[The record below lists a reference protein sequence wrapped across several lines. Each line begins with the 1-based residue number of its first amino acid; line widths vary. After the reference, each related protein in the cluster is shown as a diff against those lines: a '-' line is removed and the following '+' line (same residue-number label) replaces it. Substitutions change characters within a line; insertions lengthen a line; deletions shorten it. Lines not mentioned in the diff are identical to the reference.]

1 MSLAAPTI
9 YFPEDPT
16 DHDGRS
22 ACLILD
28 LGHTSVASF
37 PVTANLDEKR
47 NRLGDIDH
55 AVTDARVD
63 SQVLSD
69 FYDSLE
75 VKVQKVNVYLEG
87 DKISNQLV
95 HPFDVNLSANLSMF
109 PFEPQLPMFVCF
121 GSLPSLSVQMTSSA
135 FRKLFRLLEAVGPAY
150 DKGAAGVAA
159 PLIEEENEDGLGVDV
174 EKASE
179 VNSID
184 FAAIDQ
190 KQREFES
197 RKTFAVVN
205 IALPEISFSL
215 LDDSSKPGEKREM
228 VSCKVLG
235 VQADLA
241 VRKSY
246 VEAFVALNGVFVED
260 CFGNGTEKYLVHT
273 TNPETVSLTDSKP
286 EEPLNFIAVKFVMVS
301 PDHPN
306 YQNVDIEFVV
316 DVGYLTANSN
326 PDTLLTL
333 LRFWEKEMAPESLP
347 EIAVSSQKSSRLSS
361 IGGDASSAEKSVV
374 KKKETASKL
383 IVRDARTTFKMSATF
398 RKLQV
403 RLNAKTTP
411 LAEMFIAGFQVDF
424 AMYEKSLDLR
434 LVLCETVMKDCTPK
448 GEMYRD
454 VIRTINTD
462 EDPYLIDFTFATFNE
477 EEVGY
482 PGVSSKMVA
491 VIGGMQFTFLMRFV
505 DELLKYMFTGP
516 ANQLIFGDSSEPPS
530 PKTSTDSVKSSEVK
544 AVSNETA
551 DFSESFP
558 EIELYVSRMALFI
571 PVSSTGQSQLAMS
584 VSLSLRA
591 DPQPLNQCV
600 VMQLSDFKGL
610 LGVGSIHGGSE
621 SEGEATDFMSMGE
634 CKLTFTDEMKVVD
647 VEIPSFSVILGRT
660 QYLFLMDLIGQN
672 LLEQAEVVP
681 KIYKCRE
688 EKRVSVAHKLESR
701 KIRDSAMISI
711 SSDSPRAQMGEATLR
726 VSFRIESFS
735 AELRK
740 LSGRLD
746 EHRLVT
752 CAFQT
757 LRGGLDMY
765 DSGAMGLELG
775 FMNLDMCDNSVDS
788 ISLGI
793 QKEFLSVL
801 SIFSKNKQE
810 PFAASMR
817 IHPLTGM
824 DISLTMESVRICFG
838 GILWS
843 LLAYFQLPAAPEAL
857 AIEEVGKE
865 GAIVDLGD
873 YLAADSSTVGST
885 HLEFSLASFEIHV
898 IRNPVLQR
906 SSGISMKLSLGAD
919 FKMSEKGG
927 IKLEADVRGITANA
941 VIIDLV
947 DGLKV
952 EPLSSAAVLEP
963 MTCII
968 QLESKKSCFVKG
980 QFSYVGSVHVDH
992 VTGRLTVLDMQLVFS
1007 ALEAMTPPSLGE
1019 ETWEGEPT
1027 EDVPERKYHEQR
1039 ILIENSEL
1047 GKMHLFA
1054 SDAESGGSLMSYPE
1068 IDVSLGV
1075 AGVAFVLVND
1085 AGKYDLPVIRMTV
1098 QTLCMSVNA
1107 FKHNL
1112 FVDTELKTSG
1122 EYYSE
1127 RFDVWEPLL
1136 EPWACKFLLN
1146 MTETTSNLDVRSD
1159 KIVDINITYAI
1170 MKTVSSTLRLMNE
1183 LQDSDSLAIDQ
1194 PRGGIRWSVLGS
1206 TSDKHNTHAFLN
1218 LTEIDLDLIIDADEV
1233 RVEAGATVGVS
1244 AAKWAAFAENRRSSV
1259 TESQATMTAD
1269 LADIAIVFVDGPWAP
1284 IRHVSLVNPRS
1295 HFLRSTKAGHVNLL
1309 LVTEPGI
1316 IDGQRCLQLHS
1327 QVHVYNHCS
1336 VALEACGSMIYPDTG
1351 IWMPALRSR
1360 EDTFVFR
1367 PCASI
1372 TEDSITEDS
1381 DSRSIPSHSTSTK
1394 SKQGDSKPN
1403 PTHKFSSR
1411 VRLLGAKPES
1421 SLNYCEGLDGHTQM
1435 NFSIQVQLNH
1445 VLKSVEFHI
1454 YPQILF
1460 HNVLPGFMMIN
1471 LKEGKKVNH
1480 IQLKRGQRTGLLHA
1494 SVDSSIVSISI
1505 PNYGCYWE
1513 GQVPISQI
1521 VQSWRKGGLDDNFAH
1536 KVKLID
1542 DAGNILPIFVAPEY
1556 PLGKGGGS
1564 LSLSFY
1570 VEYWIFDL
1578 TNLSLMVSEDKQR
1591 VCGGHSKLNRE
1602 NASIARQS
1610 IINPTKPSARCASMF
1625 GFADTHE
1632 HRHHRIFVRSARY
1645 DWLPQR
1651 SSAVTEKTNSVGKS
1665 SWSSHITVEAAGSH
1679 AIVEGMRASDKGRC
1693 YRYGVSVKIHHAS
1706 GWFYRTKVI
1715 TFKPRFVLRNDM
1727 DVGIEYKQPEM
1738 NAVIVLRPGQSAVF
1752 HPIFPAD
1759 SKELDSLPRL
1769 MFRKCQPGWEW
1780 SCPMH
1785 IGLIG
1790 EMVFRLAHR
1799 NKIHCILSLQVVP
1812 VEGAIS
1818 VIINYQYTQFS
1829 PFRIVNRTLST
1840 PFSFCQLGV
1849 FKWTEIEPGYSMAG
1863 AWDDPE
1869 RKKSRKLIIRVGG
1882 DSGRQY
1888 TLDIMNKSKFHS
1900 IGIPDSKRK
1909 MYPQINRSHG
1919 PSTIFSIWDFGPD
1932 SPPEERKE
1940 TAQIITREL
1949 DHQNKAIS
1957 QKIQHLR
1964 SELEN
1969 FKRSDRKEDKPTLF
1983 VTIIYG
1989 RDLRAGDLWDSDP
2002 YCRVSV
2008 DGLYEQRTSVKSN
2021 TVDPRWNERFA
2032 FPAGRRPVTLRIQI
2046 FNKNTF
2052 RRDNPLGNVTIN
2064 LPEESL
2070 NVYNEDCDAIAK
2082 TFEIEPASP
2091 GESVSGTLYVRL
2103 QYVYSMQ
2110 KALQTDI
2117 DRLSSEFNSVGT
2129 YLIKSRMAMGQD
2141 PAWAKRGRMKNHGQV
2156 DDVEAIVRI
2165 SVGIDELTYLP
2176 VLPAGE
2182 GSLFLIVSV
2191 ADKEFRIPLKSIK
2204 NNGQLCLG
2212 ATEDFYLK
2220 QSDSENKDF
2229 CLSLLL
2235 LRSNTLFTLAKYT
2248 TPLSYIKCEDD
2259 EKKSDN
2265 ESEEITSRWE
2275 LLHVMKTQF
2284 SRTFSEA
2291 NPQVLLSLK
2300 RSSPFPRA
2308 LRPQVAF
2315 RVDLMGAGISL
2326 VDAKMVE
2333 LIYGSV
2339 KGIQIKFEDSLQ
2351 QQTVQFCIEKFQ
2363 VDSQGSGMQ
2372 FPIVLTP
2379 TPVSPDLWQ
2388 PFLQMCINRSKTF
2401 VANVN
2406 IMVFQY
2412 FTFLMQEIDI
2422 QIEMDLMWQ
2431 LLEFSMGLVE
2441 AEGLE
2446 QDMADSQTIDTVVRD
2461 RSSIFNDDSSVRI
2474 STQLFVKFLQLQPIA
2489 VNFSFVPAGGSLAA
2503 HFAGKIGLSPAVLV
2517 LKAAVVAIGKIDSAP
2532 INLNALVVEN
2542 ATGTAESLITPI
2554 ITHYTYQGMRQWYRV
2569 MGSIDMI
2576 GNPVQLAS
2584 NLGDGLSDFFYKPAQ
2599 GLVKSPNDFA
2609 IGVSEGT
2616 ISLLKHTLSGIF
2628 GAASK
2633 ISESVAG
2640 GLLTLSTDG
2649 DYRQK
2654 RQARLTEHRI
2664 EHVGDGVVQGAAS
2677 VGLGFFH
2684 GITGI
2689 VADPIRGA
2697 RSSGG
2702 LGALKGVGTGLL
2714 GIITKPVSGVFDAA
2728 SQTFEG
2734 IAKTP
2739 DAILSDGGVRG
2750 SEKVREPRFVGSH
2763 GLSVYDENVARAQ
2776 ELLLRVIRRH
2786 SKQFSAELEG
2796 TFVTDGGSSI
2806 LMWSPM
2812 CLVFAKMV
2820 DSKIDMTLG
2829 GKGVSQKSA
2838 KLFIW
2843 RNLVRAYI
2851 DPENPTVVLLEQD
2864 KSKKNQKR
2872 TSNICL
2878 EVQTGSEY
2886 DADLLVSEL
2895 TFVLDTKFP
2904 VIQSAFLGVRDRW
2917 LDCTDMLVKHF
2928 RSKSFQEIDES
2939 LSYDK
2944 LFGFDPNDPNAN
2956 LPKVLIVSYS
2966 HSGSLR
2972 ERVFFEGEP
2981 IMFD

>member
-1 MSLAAPTI
+1 MEADVGGFGLAEYIIKDSRYEAMIYKKRSKQIEQSPKVSMESESPDSGLISFKFDFNPLDNPADMRISITSQAVEVVVLLEVLGRIAKFFTPEESYDLHALEAAAFERLEGITNATQMKLADALKEHKTIEVTMSLAAPTI

-1107 FKHNL
+1107 FKYNL
-1112 FVDTELKTSG
+1112 FVDTELQMCG

-1127 RFDVWEPLL
+1127 RFDIWEPLL
-1136 EPWACKFLLN
+1136 EPWSCELLLN
-1146 MTETTSNLDVRSD
+1146 MTETTSNLAVRSD
-1159 KIVDINITYAI
+1159 KIANINITSGM
-1170 MKTVSSTLRLMNE
+1170 MKTVSSMLKLVTEFRDNRAC
-1183 LQDSDSLAIDQ
+1183 SAIDQ
-1194 PRGGIRWSVLGS
+1194 SRHGIRCAVLGS
-1206 TSDKHNTHAFLN
+1206 TSDKH
-1218 LTEIDLDLIIDADEV
+1218 
-1233 RVEAGATVGVS
+1233 
-1244 AAKWAAFAENRRSSV
+1244 
-1259 TESQATMTAD
+1259 
-1269 LADIAIVFVDGPWAP
+1269 
-1284 IRHVSLVNPRS
+1284 
-1295 HFLRSTKAGHVNLL
+1295 
-1309 LVTEPGI
+1309 
-1316 IDGQRCLQLHS
+1316 
-1327 QVHVYNHCS
+1327 
-1336 VALEACGSMIYPDTG
+1336 
-1351 IWMPALRSR
+1351 
-1360 EDTFVFR
+1360 
-1367 PCASI
+1367 
-1372 TEDSITEDS
+1372 
-1381 DSRSIPSHSTSTK
+1381 
-1394 SKQGDSKPN
+1394 
-1403 PTHKFSSR
+1403 
-1411 VRLLGAKPES
+1411 
-1421 SLNYCEGLDGHTQM
+1421 HT
-1435 NFSIQVQLNH
+1435 
-1445 VLKSVEFHI
+1445 
-1454 YPQILF
+1454 
-1460 HNVLPGFMMIN
+1460 
-1471 LKEGKKVNH
+1471 
-1480 IQLKRGQRTGLLHA
+1480 
-1494 SVDSSIVSISI
+1494 
-1505 PNYGCYWE
+1505 
-1513 GQVPISQI
+1513 
-1521 VQSWRKGGLDDNFAH
+1521 
-1536 KVKLID
+1536 
-1542 DAGNILPIFVAPEY
+1542 
-1556 PLGKGGGS
+1556 
-1564 LSLSFY
+1564 
-1570 VEYWIFDL
+1570 
-1578 TNLSLMVSEDKQR
+1578 
-1591 VCGGHSKLNRE
+1591 
-1602 NASIARQS
+1602 
-1610 IINPTKPSARCASMF
+1610 
-1625 GFADTHE
+1625 
-1632 HRHHRIFVRSARY
+1632 
-1645 DWLPQR
+1645 
-1651 SSAVTEKTNSVGKS
+1651 
-1665 SWSSHITVEAAGSH
+1665 
-1679 AIVEGMRASDKGRC
+1679 
-1693 YRYGVSVKIHHAS
+1693 
-1706 GWFYRTKVI
+1706 
-1715 TFKPRFVLRNDM
+1715 
-1727 DVGIEYKQPEM
+1727 
-1738 NAVIVLRPGQSAVF
+1738 
-1752 HPIFPAD
+1752 
-1759 SKELDSLPRL
+1759 
-1769 MFRKCQPGWEW
+1769 
-1780 SCPMH
+1780 
-1785 IGLIG
+1785 
-1790 EMVFRLAHR
+1790 
-1799 NKIHCILSLQVVP
+1799 
-1812 VEGAIS
+1812 
-1818 VIINYQYTQFS
+1818 
-1829 PFRIVNRTLST
+1829 
-1840 PFSFCQLGV
+1840 
-1849 FKWTEIEPGYSMAG
+1849 
-1863 AWDDPE
+1863 
-1869 RKKSRKLIIRVGG
+1869 
-1882 DSGRQY
+1882 
-1888 TLDIMNKSKFHS
+1888 
-1900 IGIPDSKRK
+1900 
-1909 MYPQINRSHG
+1909 
-1919 PSTIFSIWDFGPD
+1919 
-1932 SPPEERKE
+1932 
-1940 TAQIITREL
+1940 
-1949 DHQNKAIS
+1949 
-1957 QKIQHLR
+1957 
-1964 SELEN
+1964 
-1969 FKRSDRKEDKPTLF
+1969 
-1983 VTIIYG
+1983 
-1989 RDLRAGDLWDSDP
+1989 
-2002 YCRVSV
+2002 
-2008 DGLYEQRTSVKSN
+2008 
-2021 TVDPRWNERFA
+2021 
-2032 FPAGRRPVTLRIQI
+2032 
-2046 FNKNTF
+2046 
-2052 RRDNPLGNVTIN
+2052 
-2064 LPEESL
+2064 
-2070 NVYNEDCDAIAK
+2070 
-2082 TFEIEPASP
+2082 
-2091 GESVSGTLYVRL
+2091 
-2103 QYVYSMQ
+2103 
-2110 KALQTDI
+2110 
-2117 DRLSSEFNSVGT
+2117 
-2129 YLIKSRMAMGQD
+2129 
-2141 PAWAKRGRMKNHGQV
+2141 
-2156 DDVEAIVRI
+2156 
-2165 SVGIDELTYLP
+2165 
-2176 VLPAGE
+2176 
-2182 GSLFLIVSV
+2182 
-2191 ADKEFRIPLKSIK
+2191 
-2204 NNGQLCLG
+2204 
-2212 ATEDFYLK
+2212 
-2220 QSDSENKDF
+2220 
-2229 CLSLLL
+2229 
-2235 LRSNTLFTLAKYT
+2235 
-2248 TPLSYIKCEDD
+2248 
-2259 EKKSDN
+2259 
-2265 ESEEITSRWE
+2265 
-2275 LLHVMKTQF
+2275 
-2284 SRTFSEA
+2284 
-2291 NPQVLLSLK
+2291 
-2300 RSSPFPRA
+2300 
-2308 LRPQVAF
+2308 
-2315 RVDLMGAGISL
+2315 
-2326 VDAKMVE
+2326 
-2333 LIYGSV
+2333 
-2339 KGIQIKFEDSLQ
+2339 
-2351 QQTVQFCIEKFQ
+2351 
-2363 VDSQGSGMQ
+2363 
-2372 FPIVLTP
+2372 
-2379 TPVSPDLWQ
+2379 
-2388 PFLQMCINRSKTF
+2388 
-2401 VANVN
+2401 
-2406 IMVFQY
+2406 
-2412 FTFLMQEIDI
+2412 
-2422 QIEMDLMWQ
+2422 
-2431 LLEFSMGLVE
+2431 
-2441 AEGLE
+2441 
-2446 QDMADSQTIDTVVRD
+2446 
-2461 RSSIFNDDSSVRI
+2461 
-2474 STQLFVKFLQLQPIA
+2474 
-2489 VNFSFVPAGGSLAA
+2489 
-2503 HFAGKIGLSPAVLV
+2503 
-2517 LKAAVVAIGKIDSAP
+2517 
-2532 INLNALVVEN
+2532 
-2542 ATGTAESLITPI
+2542 
-2554 ITHYTYQGMRQWYRV
+2554 
-2569 MGSIDMI
+2569 
-2576 GNPVQLAS
+2576 
-2584 NLGDGLSDFFYKPAQ
+2584 
-2599 GLVKSPNDFA
+2599 
-2609 IGVSEGT
+2609 
-2616 ISLLKHTLSGIF
+2616 
-2628 GAASK
+2628 
-2633 ISESVAG
+2633 
-2640 GLLTLSTDG
+2640 
-2649 DYRQK
+2649 
-2654 RQARLTEHRI
+2654 
-2664 EHVGDGVVQGAAS
+2664 
-2677 VGLGFFH
+2677 
-2684 GITGI
+2684 
-2689 VADPIRGA
+2689 
-2697 RSSGG
+2697 
-2702 LGALKGVGTGLL
+2702 
-2714 GIITKPVSGVFDAA
+2714 
-2728 SQTFEG
+2728 
-2734 IAKTP
+2734 
-2739 DAILSDGGVRG
+2739 
-2750 SEKVREPRFVGSH
+2750 
-2763 GLSVYDENVARAQ
+2763 
-2776 ELLLRVIRRH
+2776 
-2786 SKQFSAELEG
+2786 
-2796 TFVTDGGSSI
+2796 
-2806 LMWSPM
+2806 
-2812 CLVFAKMV
+2812 
-2820 DSKIDMTLG
+2820 
-2829 GKGVSQKSA
+2829 
-2838 KLFIW
+2838 
-2843 RNLVRAYI
+2843 
-2851 DPENPTVVLLEQD
+2851 
-2864 KSKKNQKR
+2864 
-2872 TSNICL
+2872 
-2878 EVQTGSEY
+2878 
-2886 DADLLVSEL
+2886 
-2895 TFVLDTKFP
+2895 
-2904 VIQSAFLGVRDRW
+2904 
-2917 LDCTDMLVKHF
+2917 
-2928 RSKSFQEIDES
+2928 
-2939 LSYDK
+2939 
-2944 LFGFDPNDPNAN
+2944 
-2956 LPKVLIVSYS
+2956 
-2966 HSGSLR
+2966 
-2972 ERVFFEGEP
+2972 
-2981 IMFD
+2981 